1 MLWVI
6 KTKGDV
12 KLRKLV
18 DILKK
23 KFDIL
28 KEREFKIENVKMDSG
43 KIEKDD
49 MFIAINKGNEYIG
62 DALKKGASL
71 VIGDKI
77 SEKFFSDERVISV
90 KDSVLFMQELARE
103 YRETLN
109 VKVIAV
115 TGSEGK
121 TTTKDLIYSV
131 LQSKFKG
138 IKTLG
143 NYNNQIGMP
152 YMVLQIKEND
162 EIAVL
167 ELGMS
172 ELGEI
177 ENLARIAKPDYGVI
191 TNIGDSHLEYL
202 INRDNVF
209 KAKTELFKY
218 VSSENRVVFGDDP
231 YFKKIDALKLG
242 LKKEND
248 YILEI
253 LNREVNFTEF
263 KLNDKTYKVPLNGDY
278 NCINASFAVIIGEKL
293 GMSYGEIYNSLKNS
307 KITGMRFEKIEK
319 DKILYIN
326 DAYNASPVSMKNA
339 LEAFNKF
346 PTSKKKIVVLADALE
361 LGKNEIEYHK
371 EVLEYALERF
381 DTIFLY
387 GERMRKASEILKDS
401 KITVFNNKSEIKN
414 KIIKLGEVAVL
425 LKGSRGMKL
434 EEVIGE

>member
-1 MLWVI
+1 M
-6 KTKGDV
+6 
-12 KLRKLV
+12 RKLV

>member
-1 MLWVI
+1 M
-6 KTKGDV
+6 
-12 KLRKLV
+12 RKLV

-231 YFKKIDALKLG
+231 YLKKIDALKLG